1 MLAMQENGHCGQ
13 TADALP
19 GLCGGTLR
27 SLRSLC
33 RARHCATRRNCEG
46 CREFTVARNV
56 AIPRG
61 TAGSDAGDARG
72 RLDANAAQQALP
84 KCFIER
90 RGRESDGKAKG
101 ARTG

>member
-1 MLAMQENGHCGQ
+1 MLTMQENGHCGE

-19 GLCGGTLR
+19 GLCGLALR

-33 RARHCATRRNCEG
+33 RARYCATRHNREG
-46 CREFTVARNV
+46 RSEFTVARNV

-72 RLDANAAQQALP
+72 RLDADAAQQALQ
-84 KCFIER
+84 KCFFER
-90 RGRESDGKAKG
+90 RGCESDGKF
-101 ARTG
+101 